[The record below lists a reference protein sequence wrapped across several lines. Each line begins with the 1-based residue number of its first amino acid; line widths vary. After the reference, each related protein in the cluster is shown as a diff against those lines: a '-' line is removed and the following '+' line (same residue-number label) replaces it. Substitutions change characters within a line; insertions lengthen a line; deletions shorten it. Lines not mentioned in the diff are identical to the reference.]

1 MIKYKHR
8 LNRVGNDIEL
18 LMHNIIDEIGDLNDN
33 LPENKELYDLLVA
46 VTDMYVVYELSTED
60 WNYV

>member
-60 WNYV
+60 